1 MDTDNIDESS
11 YDFARKKY
19 RLIPADKVDD
29 YEWLEKNRQ
38 ERKDQ
43 AKLKEKAKKTQSKGG
58 TNGQHKSKYQHSLEL
73 FFDSLSKKKDDSV
86 EKIYK
91 YS

>member
-43 AKLKEKAKKTQSKGG
+43 AKLKMSNLMQV
-58 TNGQHKSKYQHSLEL
+58 L
-73 FFDSLSKKKDDSV
+73 KDEAVAAPSEMERKV
-86 EKIYK
+86 QLW
-91 YS
+91 